1 MSKKQKFQ
9 GVSRELRP
17 FHYHHAFCPF
27 PFLILTCI
35 ERRKPGSDEVGI
47 YKMNAAR
54 PAAAAIPAN
63 AVWCAPPA
71 EELEEEP
78 VAEEPADEALEA
90 REETDDWALET
101 TELALLSME
110 ESLDAPE
117 EASEEAEPP
126 APPPTALKMVV
137 EPMVVVKVE
146 EPEVTVETMAEVVIA
161 EEEPPPA
168 PPTP

>member
-1 MSKKQKFQ
+1 M
-9 GVSRELRP
+9 
-17 FHYHHAFCPF
+17 
-27 PFLILTCI
+27 CI
-35 ERRKPGSDEVGI
+35 ERRKSGRDEDGI

-63 AVWCAPPA
+63 AVWRAPPA

-78 VAEEPADEALEA
+78 VAVEPPAVEALET
-90 REETDDWALET
+90 REERDDWALET

-110 ESLDAPE
+110 ESLDAAE
-117 EASEEAEPP
+117 EASEEAELP
-126 APPPTALKMVV
+126 APAPAPLKMVV

-161 EEEPPPA
+161 EEEPPEPPPA
-168 PPTP
+168 APTP